1 MPTHSYQKANRMSK
15 QIHTPA
21 SLRVLQIA
29 VAIIQVFDII
39 IHAATDQ
46 LEILRVTSNVIILLW
61 LAIVTTGKFN
71 LKFLQIAATSIGA
84 YLFLNVI
91 FLAMAGM
98 TNVEQGG
105 GLRTTLFLLV
115 FLTITLSTLL
125 TYLQDRRIKN

>member
-1 MPTHSYQKANRMSK
+1 MSK

-61 LAIVTTGKFN
+61 LAIVTMGKFN

-84 YLFLNVI
+84 YLVLNVI
-91 FLAMAGM
+91 FLAMEGV
-98 TNVEQGG
+98 TNIEQGG

>member
-1 MPTHSYQKANRMSK
+1 MSK

-61 LAIVTTGKFN
+61 LTIVTMGKFN

-84 YLFLNVI
+84 YLVLNVI
-91 FLAMAGM
+91 FLAMEGV
-98 TNVEQGG
+98 TNIEQGG

>member
-1 MPTHSYQKANRMSK
+1 MSK
-15 QIHTPA
+15 QIHKPA
-21 SLRVLQIA
+21 GLRVLQIT

-61 LAIVTTGKFN
+61 LAIVTMGKFN
-71 LKFLQIAATSIGA
+71 LKFLQIAASSIGA
-84 YLFLNVI
+84 YLVLNVI
-91 FLAMAGM
+91 FLAMEGV
-98 TNVEQGG
+98 TNIEQGG

-125 TYLQDRRIKN
+125 TYLQNRHIKK

>member
-1 MPTHSYQKANRMSK
+1 MSK
-15 QIHTPA
+15 QIHKPA

-61 LAIVTTGKFN
+61 LAIVTMGKFN

-84 YLFLNVI
+84 YLVLNVI
-91 FLAMAGM
+91 FLAMEGVI
-98 TNVEQGG
+98 NIEQGG

>member
-1 MPTHSYQKANRMSK
+1 MSK

-61 LAIVTTGKFN
+61 LAIVTMGKFN

-84 YLFLNVI
+84 YLVLNVI
-91 FLAMAGM
+91 FLAMEGVI
-98 TNVEQGG
+98 NIEQGG

>member
-1 MPTHSYQKANRMSK
+1 MSK

-61 LAIVTTGKFN
+61 LAIVTMGKFN
-71 LKFLQIAATSIGA
+71 LKFPQIAATSIGA
-84 YLFLNVI
+84 YLVLNAI

-98 TNVEQGG
+98 TNAEQGG
-105 GLRTTLFLLV
+105 GLRITLFLLV

-125 TYLQDRRIKN
+125 TYLQNRHIKK

>member
-1 MPTHSYQKANRMSK
+1 MSK

-71 LKFLQIAATSIGA
+71 LKFLQIAASSIGA
-84 YLFLNVI
+84 YLVLNAI
-91 FLAMAGM
+91 FLAMEGV
-98 TNVEQGG
+98 TNIEQGG